1 MMGGMHMYR
10 ELANDFINIRR
21 EYPHVKFEKEIFTK
35 LKNDIFILSYLQSHG
50 GAAHPK
56 ELSEDFMISS
66 ARMAVILKQ
75 LEAKGSIARTNDPQ
89 DSRQTIIQ
97 ITAAGREFFEA
108 CNARIVDFIARIFEK
123 IGEKDARELIRINQE
138 MMRVIAEGR

>member
-1 MMGGMHMYR
+1 MYR

-50 GAAHPK
+50 GVAHPK
-56 ELSEDFMISS
+56 ELSEEFMISS

-108 CNARIVDFIARIFEK
+108 CNVRIVDFIARLFEK

>member
-1 MMGGMHMYR
+1 MDCFSEMAEQYAALLTSRM
-10 ELANDFINIRR
+10 NIRTSR
-21 EYPHVKFEKEIFTK
+21 AMDRTLCNEVFALRF
-35 LKNDIFILSYLQSHG
+35 LQQH

-56 ELSEDFMISS
+56 ELSEEFMISS

-108 CNARIVDFIARIFEK
+108 CNARIVDFIVRIFEK